1 MRERDTSS
9 QPRVPRRRATHR
21 PRPCGPQALRLASVH
36 EPRSSG
42 GGAPDDRPLLSA
54 DTPQH
59 EEDHV
64 DIVVT
69 GRHLTVSDRFRAHI
83 EEKLEKITQLEPRTR
98 RVEVLVSHEPNRRQA
113 EVCDKVEITCYA
125 KGPVVRAEACVE
137 DKYAALDLAIDK
149 LMERLRRQKDRRQVH
164 RGRRTPEGGPAG
176 AVDEGDEFTDSPVEV
191 REKVHR
197 SAPMTLSDALS
208 HMELVGH
215 DFYLFHDIDTDRAS
229 VVYRRHGWSYGV
241 LHLDLDGSLAD
252 VPEPAEAADVE
263 AAAS

>member
-1 MRERDTSS
+1 M
-9 QPRVPRRRATHR
+9 
-21 PRPCGPQALRLASVH
+21 
-36 EPRSSG
+36 
-42 GGAPDDRPLLSA
+42 
-54 DTPQH
+54 
-59 EEDHV
+59 

-164 RGRRTPEGGPAG
+164 RGRRTPESVARATARIVTPAEGGPAG
-176 AVDEGDEFTDSPVEV
+176 AVDDGDEFTDSPVEV

-197 SAPMTLSDALS
+197 SVPMTLSDALS

-241 LHLDLDGSLAD
+241 LHLDLDG
-252 VPEPAEAADVE
+252 
-263 AAAS
+263 

>member
-1 MRERDTSS
+1 M
-9 QPRVPRRRATHR
+9 
-21 PRPCGPQALRLASVH
+21 
-36 EPRSSG
+36 
-42 GGAPDDRPLLSA
+42 
-54 DTPQH
+54 
-59 EEDHV
+59 

-83 EEKLEKITQLEPRTR
+83 EEKLEKVTQLEPRTR

-164 RGRRTPEGGPAG
+164 RGRRTPESVASATARIVTPSAGESG
-176 AVDEGDEFTDSPVEV
+176 AVSAADADQFVDSPIEV

-197 SAPMTLSDALS
+197 SSPMTLADALS
-208 HMELVGH
+208 EMELVGH
-215 DFYLFHDIDTDRAS
+215 DFYLFHDVDTDRAS

-252 VPEPAEAADVE
+252 SPGQDEDAGVE

>member
-1 MRERDTSS
+1 M
-9 QPRVPRRRATHR
+9 
-21 PRPCGPQALRLASVH
+21 
-36 EPRSSG
+36 
-42 GGAPDDRPLLSA
+42 
-54 DTPQH
+54 
-59 EEDHV
+59 

-164 RGRRTPEGGPAG
+164 RGRRTPESVARATARIVPPAEGGPMAN
-176 AVDEGDEFTDSPVEV
+176 AADEGDQFGDSPVEV

-197 SAPMTLSDALS
+197 SSPMTLSDALS
-208 HMELVGH
+208 EMELVGH

-241 LHLDLDGSLAD
+241 LHLDLDGSLTDGEERGDGAG
-252 VPEPAEAADVE
+252 VE

>member
-1 MRERDTSS
+1 M
-9 QPRVPRRRATHR
+9 
-21 PRPCGPQALRLASVH
+21 
-36 EPRSSG
+36 
-42 GGAPDDRPLLSA
+42 
-54 DTPQH
+54 
-59 EEDHV
+59 

-164 RGRRTPEGGPAG
+164 RGRRTPESVASATARIVTPADGGP
-176 AVDEGDEFTDSPVEV
+176 VDAADDGDPFGDSPVEV

-197 SAPMTLSDALS
+197 STPMTLAEALS
-208 HMELVGH
+208 QMELVGH
-215 DFYLFHDIDTDRAS
+215 DFYLFHDVDTDRAS
-229 VVYRRHGWSYGV
+229 VVYRRRGWSYGV

-252 VPEPAEAADVE
+252 EAEPDETPEVE

>member
-1 MRERDTSS
+1 M
-9 QPRVPRRRATHR
+9 
-21 PRPCGPQALRLASVH
+21 
-36 EPRSSG
+36 
-42 GGAPDDRPLLSA
+42 
-54 DTPQH
+54 
-59 EEDHV
+59 

-164 RGRRTPEGGPAG
+164 RGRRTPESVARATARIVPPAEGGPAG
-176 AVDEGDEFTDSPVEV
+176 AVDDVDQFSDSPVEV

-252 VPEPAEAADVE
+252 GPEQADGADVE

>member
-1 MRERDTSS
+1 M
-9 QPRVPRRRATHR
+9 
-21 PRPCGPQALRLASVH
+21 
-36 EPRSSG
+36 
-42 GGAPDDRPLLSA
+42 
-54 DTPQH
+54 
-59 EEDHV
+59 

-113 EVCDKVEITCYA
+113 KVCDKVEITCYA

-149 LMERLRRQKDRRQVH
+149 LMERLRRQNDRRQVH
-164 RGRRTPEGGPAG
+164 RGRRTPESVARATARIVAPSEAG
-176 AVDEGDEFTDSPVEV
+176 LVGLGSDDTDQFDDSHVEV

-197 SAPMTLSDALS
+197 STPMTLSDALRE
-208 HMELVGH
+208 MELVGH

-241 LHLDLDGSLAD
+241 LHLDLDGSMPDASEQGEGD
-252 VPEPAEAADVE
+252 DVE

>member
-1 MRERDTSS
+1 M
-9 QPRVPRRRATHR
+9 
-21 PRPCGPQALRLASVH
+21 
-36 EPRSSG
+36 
-42 GGAPDDRPLLSA
+42 
-54 DTPQH
+54 
-59 EEDHV
+59 

-83 EEKLEKITQLEPRTR
+83 EEKLEKVNQLEPRTR
-98 RVEVLVSHEPNRRQA
+98 RIEVLVSHEPNRRQA
-113 EVCDKVEITCYA
+113 KVCDRVEITCYA

-149 LMERLRRQKDRRQVH
+149 LMERLRRRNDRRQVH
-164 RGRRTPEGGPAG
+164 RGRRSPESVASATARIVPPVEGGPESG
-176 AVDEGDEFTDSPVEV
+176 PVDHGDEFADSPVEV

-197 SAPMTLSDALS
+197 SAPMTLSDALRE
-208 HMELVGH
+208 MELVGH

-241 LHLDLDGSLAD
+241 LHLDLDGSLAGD
-252 VPEPAEAADVE
+252 DDEGEDDGVE

>member
-1 MRERDTSS
+1 M
-9 QPRVPRRRATHR
+9 
-21 PRPCGPQALRLASVH
+21 
-36 EPRSSG
+36 
-42 GGAPDDRPLLSA
+42 
-54 DTPQH
+54 
-59 EEDHV
+59 

-83 EEKLEKITQLEPRTR
+83 EDKLEKITQLEPRTR

-113 EVCDKVEITCYA
+113 EVCDRVEITCYA

-164 RGRRTPEGGPAG
+164 RGRRTPESVASATARIVTPAEGGPVG
-176 AVDEGDEFTDSPVEV
+176 AVDDGDPFGDSPVEV

-197 SAPMTLSDALS
+197 STPMTLSDALRE
-208 HMELVGH
+208 MELVGH
-215 DFYLFHDIDTDRAS
+215 DFYLFHDVDTDRAS
-229 VVYRRHGWSYGV
+229 VVYRRRGWSYGV
-241 LHLDLDGSLAD
+241 LHLDLDGSLPD
-252 VPEPAEAADVE
+252 EAAPADTSEVE

>member
-1 MRERDTSS
+1 
-9 QPRVPRRRATHR
+9 
-21 PRPCGPQALRLASVH
+21 
-36 EPRSSG
+36 
-42 GGAPDDRPLLSA
+42 
-54 DTPQH
+54 
-59 EEDHV
+59 
-64 DIVVT
+64 
-69 GRHLTVSDRFRAHI
+69 
-83 EEKLEKITQLEPRTR
+83 
-98 RVEVLVSHEPNRRQA
+98 
-113 EVCDKVEITCYA
+113 
-125 KGPVVRAEACVE
+125 VVRAEACVE

-164 RGRRTPEGGPAG
+164 RGRRTPESVARATARIVTPAEGGPAG
-176 AVDEGDEFTDSPVEV
+176 VVDEGDEFTDSPVEV

-241 LHLDLDGSLAD
+241 LHLDLDGSMPDASEQGEGD
-252 VPEPAEAADVE
+252 DVE

>member
-1 MRERDTSS
+1 
-9 QPRVPRRRATHR
+9 
-21 PRPCGPQALRLASVH
+21 
-36 EPRSSG
+36 
-42 GGAPDDRPLLSA
+42 
-54 DTPQH
+54 
-59 EEDHV
+59 V

-113 EVCDKVEITCYA
+113 EVCDRVEITCYA

-164 RGRRTPEGGPAG
+164 RGRRTPESVARATARIVTPAEGGPAG

-241 LHLDLDGSLAD
+241 LHLDLDGSMAD
-252 VPEPAEAADVE
+252 ASDQGEGADVE

>member
-1 MRERDTSS
+1 M
-9 QPRVPRRRATHR
+9 
-21 PRPCGPQALRLASVH
+21 
-36 EPRSSG
+36 
-42 GGAPDDRPLLSA
+42 
-54 DTPQH
+54 
-59 EEDHV
+59 

-113 EVCDKVEITCYA
+113 KVCDKVEITCYA

-149 LMERLRRQKDRRQVH
+149 LMERLRRQNDRRQVH
-164 RGRRTPEGGPAG
+164 RGRRTPESVASATARIVTPAEGGADGGGPETG
-176 AVDEGDEFTDSPVEV
+176 GEFGDSPVEV

-197 SAPMTLSDALS
+197 STPMTLSDALRE
-208 HMELVGH
+208 MELVGH
-215 DFYLFHDIDTDRAS
+215 DFYLFHDVDTDRAS

-252 VPEPAEAADVE
+252 IPERGEDTGVE